1 VFVFS
6 KFVIAAIS
14 PLGTALLLGVVALV
28 LARSARGAL
37 RRAGYAAGALAVA
50 WLWFWS
56 TPVASGWIRG
66 PLEDAA
72 GERRVEALPAA
83 PAIVVL
89 GGAVEGPMAPWRLY
103 PDLKAA
109 GDRVWHA
116 ARLYRAGKAPLI
128 VLSGGTVNP
137 GEMPEAVA
145 MRQFLG
151 DLGVPASALLLESR
165 SQTTTENAAD
175 TARLLQQRGI
185 RTVLLVTSALH
196 MRRARGLFERAGLQ
210 VIPAPTDYE
219 VVHRSWRV
227 LDVVPDTEA
236 LDGSARAIKE
246 IVGRLA
252 GR

>member
-1 VFVFS
+1 
-6 KFVIAAIS
+6 
-14 PLGTALLLGVVALV
+14 
-28 LARSARGAL
+28 
-37 RRAGYAAGALAVA
+37 
-50 WLWFWS
+50 
-56 TPVASGWIRG
+56 
-66 PLEDAA
+66 
-72 GERRVEALPAA
+72 
-83 PAIVVL
+83 
-89 GGAVEGPMAPWRLY
+89 VEGPLAPWRLY

-137 GEMPEAVA
+137 GEMPEALA

-185 RTVLLVTSALH
+185 RTILLVTSALH

-219 VVHRSWRV
+219 VVHRPWRV

>member
-6 KFVIAAIS
+6 KLVTALIS
-14 PLGTALLLGVVALV
+14 PLGTALLVGIVGLV
-28 LARSARGAL
+28 LARSAREGL
-37 RRAGYAAGALAVA
+37 RRVAYAAGVFAAA

-56 TPVASGWIRG
+56 APVASGWIRG
-66 PLEDAA
+66 SLEDAA

-89 GGAVEGPMAPWRLY
+89 GGAVEPPLAPWRVY

-109 GDRVWHA
+109 SDRVWHA
-116 ARLYRAGKAPLI
+116 ARLYRAGKAPLL
-128 VLSGGTVNP
+128 VLSGGTMYQ
-137 GEMPEAVA
+137 GEMPEAEA
-145 MRQFLG
+145 MRQFLV
-151 DLGVPASALLLESR
+151 DLGVPASALLLEAQ

-175 TARLLQQRGI
+175 TARLLRQRGI
-185 RTVLLVTSALH
+185 GKILLVTSALH
-196 MRRARGLFERAGLQ
+196 MRRARGLFERAGLE

-219 VVHRSWRV
+219 VVHRPWRV

-246 IVGRLA
+246 IVGRL
-252 GR
+252 GGH